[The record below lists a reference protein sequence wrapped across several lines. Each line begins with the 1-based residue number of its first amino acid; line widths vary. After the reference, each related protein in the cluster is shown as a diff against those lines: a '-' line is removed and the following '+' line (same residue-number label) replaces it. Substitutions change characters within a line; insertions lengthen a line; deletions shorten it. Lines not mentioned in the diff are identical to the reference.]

1 MRITLSSVT
10 RMESMWSGPRLMTFL
25 LRRSVRLILGC
36 RGTGLFLH
44 RRDDLLCSVRELAR
58 WSELQVF
65 LNLRD
70 GFRRR
75 IRVAEKGKSELE
87 VRIRIVCV
95 VGERFPERI
104 RRILRVPAMDEREA
118 QIVVREPS
126 QRRIQLRCFDE
137 GGPAFLNHARGAKRN
152 CH

>member
-1 MRITLSSVT
+1 
-10 RMESMWSGPRLMTFL
+10 MTAL
-25 LRRSVRLILGC
+25 HWAVGEWR
-36 RGTGLFLH
+36 LFLY
-44 RRDDLLCSVRELAR
+44 RRDDLLCTVGELAC

-65 LNLRD
+65 LKLSE
-70 GFRRR
+70 GFRGR
-75 IRVAEKGKSELE
+75 IRVAEKGKSELV
-87 VRIRIVCV
+87 VRIRIICV

-104 RRILRVPAMDEREA
+104 RRILRVPAIDEREA
-118 QIVVREPS
+118 QIVVREPA